1 MGVGHAEHVTC
12 GAPGPDPCGQ
22 RVAWPPH
29 RAIVPRAMAGPAY
42 LLFQAEA
49 GGIPSHPI
57 QAVVSVMS
65 LRALGM
71 FQPRPVVPTPCLSRG
86 GSWDRNTFV
95 GPLPGATV
103 RFHSLQLPPE
113 IWKALLFKSWQERL
127 YSNAWHQLEGQ

>member
-1 MGVGHAEHVTC
+1 MGPQGLTHV
-12 GAPGPDPCGQ
+12 ASVWPGPPTGPSYPGQ
-22 RVAWPPH
+22 WQAPK
-29 RAIVPRAMAGPAY
+29 GSAY

-95 GPLPGATV
+95 GRLPGATV

-113 IWKALLFKSWQERL
+113 IWKALLFKS
-127 YSNAWHQLEGQ
+127 